1 MARTPQSQ
9 NLSILEKSNIT
20 SQFQL
25 ANLTAEY
32 DEGTTI
38 TSISVDKT
46 LIALKDGDII
56 RINNQQVV
64 VSTDTALNATAIP
77 IDSIAL
83 DYTLTFRDKIVI
95 DQDNLFV
102 QYQRKTEGSIGGMP
116 VTSDAIGKLEYKTGV
131 YFFPGV
137 DPNYVKV
144 LPSDFMINED
154 GTDEPLYFKDA
165 TNTGIQVN
173 NADQEMLAFVN
184 IPYGTTATAVTV
196 WGSVT
201 TKVVEIYECSVA
213 ANGKGSAIGTGTTNG
228 SAITITSTAAS
239 TTNYLLIL
247 VKVTATSNRIYGA
260 KVDLTQN

>member
-1 MARTPQSQ
+1 MANCANSQ
-9 NLSILEKSNIT
+9 TERNFFVSFS
-20 SQFQL
+20 
-25 ANLTAEY
+25 ATA
-32 DEGTTI
+32 
-38 TSISVDKT
+38 TSISVDSIT
-46 LIALKDGDII
+46 PSIPLLIGDKLKI
-56 RINNQQVV
+56 
-64 VSTDTALNATAIP
+64 S
-77 IDSIAL
+77 
-83 DYTLTFRDKIVI
+83 KE
-95 DQDNLFV
+95 NLFV

-116 VTSDAIGKLEYKTGV
+116 ITFDSIGKLEYKGGV
-131 YFFPGV
+131 YFLPAV
-137 DPNYVKV
+137 DPNYIKV

-173 NADQEMLAFVN
+173 NSAQEMLAFVN
-184 IPYGTTATAVTV
+184 IPYGTTATTVTV

-201 TKVVEIYECSVA
+201 TKVVEVYECSVA

-228 SAITITSTAAS
+228 SGITITSTAAS